1 MIYYTILALF
11 LTFVCSINAISFSLY
26 AGQEGSPHAERC
38 FVQNIGPDI
47 LVAGTVA
54 VTDGEHQKVSVEVSL
69 KKYI

>member
-1 MIYYTILALF
+1 MKYFTILTVL

-38 FVQNIGPDI
+38 FIQQIGADI

-54 VTDGEHQKVSVEVSL
+54 VTDGDHQKVSVEVSNN
-69 KKYI
+69 